1 MTTSTER
8 GVFESYLRVGV
19 DVSPRL
25 FFYSAQLYIYVDGVV
40 CWCSIRLPLSPN
52 NTTPNS
58 NAILGISAKIVRIS
72 KTSLEGDLGVYTYA
86 LMLML

>member
-25 FFYSAQLYIYVDGVV
+25 FFYSAQLYIYVDGVSAGV
-40 CWCSIRLPLSPN
+40 PFVFLCRQITRLQ
-52 NTTPNS
+52 
-58 NAILGISAKIVRIS
+58 IV
-72 KTSLEGDLGVYTYA
+72 
-86 LMLML
+86 MLYWAFRLK